1 MNTIRQEY
9 LNRLN
14 EEFKNMSDTLIEQ
27 LELLSLQ
34 IKGNNDT
41 NLFEKIKINEKSI
54 NKSEVII
61 REEIVNTIVL
71 NSPKASDL
79 RRIIAYFD
87 MIGDM
92 ERAADLLYN
101 TSKRMTEL
109 FEKDSLYELYQSD
122 VTFLYEKANNMI
134 QNAIFAFLREDQD
147 IAKNVIASDD
157 IVDKL
162 HADLQKKMLS
172 MTIPEKYPHML
183 ADSLNIGRISYNIE
197 RVGDSATNIAE
208 AVIFLTE
215 GKDIKH
221 NLYLK
226 K

>member
-9 LNRLN
+9 LIRLK

-221 NLYLK
+221 NLY
-226 K
+226 

>member
-1 MNTIRQEY
+1 MNTIREEY

-14 EEFKNMSDTLIEQ
+14 DEFKNMSDTLIKQ
-27 LELLSLQ
+27 LELLLLQ
-34 IKGNNDT
+34 IKGNNDP
-41 NLFEKIKINEKSI
+41 NLFEKIKENEKSI

-109 FEKDSLYELYQSD
+109 FEKDSLYELYQED
-122 VTFLYEKANNMI
+122 ITFLYEKANNMI

-221 NLYLK
+221 NLY
-226 K
+226 

>member
-172 MTIPEKYPHML
+172 VTIPEKYPHML

-221 NLYLK
+221 NLY
-226 K
+226 

>member
-172 MTIPEKYPHML
+172 
-183 ADSLNIGRISYNIE
+183 
-197 RVGDSATNIAE
+197 
-208 AVIFLTE
+208 
-215 GKDIKH
+215 
-221 NLYLK
+221 
-226 K
+226 

>member
-221 NLYLK
+221 NLY
-226 K
+226 

>member
-162 HADLQKKMLS
+162 HADLQKKILS

-221 NLYLK
+221 NLY
-226 K
+226 

>member
-1 MNTIRQEY
+1 MNTIREEY
-9 LNRLN
+9 LHRLD
-14 EEFKNMSDTLIEQ
+14 EEFNSMSNTLIEQ
-27 LELLSLQ
+27 LELLSLI
-34 IKGNNDT
+34 IKGNNDPVSM
-41 NLFEKIKINEKSI
+41 FEKMKLNEQSI
-54 NKSEVII
+54 NRSEVII

-71 NSPKASDL
+71 NSPKAKDL

-87 MIGDM
+87 MIGDI

-101 TSKRMTEL
+101 TGKRMLALLDKESL
-109 FEKDSLYELYQSD
+109 FTLFQDDIS
-122 VTFLYEKANNMI
+122 FLYEKANYMI
-134 QNAIFAFLREDQD
+134 QNAIFAFVKEDEN

-172 MTIPEKYPHML
+172 MTIPEKYPHIL
-183 ADSLNIGRISYNIE
+183 ADSLTIGRISYNIE
-197 RVGDSATNIAE
+197 RIGDGATNIAE

-221 NLYLK
+221 TH
-226 K
+226 

>member
-172 MTIPEKYPHML
+172 MTVPDKYPHML

-221 NLYLK
+221 NLY
-226 K
+226 

>member
-197 RVGDSATNIAE
+197 RIGDSATNIAE

-221 NLYLK
+221 NLY
-226 K
+226 

>member
-27 LELLSLQ
+27 HELLSLQ

-221 NLYLK
+221 NHE
-226 K
+226 

>member
-162 HADLQKKMLS
+162 HADLQKEMLS

-221 NLYLK
+221 NLY
-226 K
+226 

>member
-1 MNTIRQEY
+1 MNTIREEY

-14 EEFKNMSDTLIEQ
+14 DEFKNMSDTLIQQ
-27 LELLSLQ
+27 LELLLLQ
-34 IKGNNDT
+34 IKGNNDLD
-41 NLFEKIKINEKSI
+41 LFEKIKQNEKLI
-54 NKSEVII
+54 NRSEVII

-109 FEKDSLYELYQSD
+109 FEKDSLYELYQED
-122 VTFLYEKANNMI
+122 ITFLYEKANNMI

-221 NLYLK
+221 NLY
-226 K
+226 

>member
-87 MIGDM
+87 MIGDI

-221 NLYLK
+221 NLY
-226 K
+226 

>member
-109 FEKDSLYELYQSD
+109 FEKDSLYELYQAD

-221 NLYLK
+221 NLY
-226 K
+226 

>member
-172 MTIPEKYPHML
+172 MTVPEKYPHML

-197 RVGDSATNIAE
+197 RIGDSATNIAE

-221 NLYLK
+221 NHE
-226 K
+226 

>member
-34 IKGNNDT
+34 INGNNDT

-221 NLYLK
+221 NLY
-226 K
+226 

>member
-14 EEFKNMSDTLIEQ
+14 EEFKNMSDTLMEQ

-221 NLYLK
+221 NLY
-226 K
+226 

>member
-61 REEIVNTIVL
+61 REEIVSTIVL

-221 NLYLK
+221 NLY
-226 K
+226 

>member
-197 RVGDSATNIAE
+197 RIGDSATNIAE

-221 NLYLK
+221 NHE
-226 K
+226 

>member
-87 MIGDM
+87 MIGAM
-92 ERAADLLYN
+92 V
-101 TSKRMTEL
+101 S
-109 FEKDSLYELYQSD
+109 
-122 VTFLYEKANNMI
+122 
-134 QNAIFAFLREDQD
+134 
-147 IAKNVIASDD
+147 
-157 IVDKL
+157 
-162 HADLQKKMLS
+162 
-172 MTIPEKYPHML
+172 
-183 ADSLNIGRISYNIE
+183 
-197 RVGDSATNIAE
+197 
-208 AVIFLTE
+208 
-215 GKDIKH
+215 
-221 NLYLK
+221 
-226 K
+226 

>member
-183 ADSLNIGRISYNIE
+183 ADSLNIGRISYNIG

-221 NLYLK
+221 NLY
-226 K
+226 

>member
-172 MTIPEKYPHML
+172 MTIPEKYPHIL
-183 ADSLNIGRISYNIE
+183 ADSLTIGRISYNIE
-197 RVGDSATNIAE
+197 RIGDGATNIAE

-221 NLYLK
+221 TH
-226 K
+226 

>member
-215 GKDIKH
+215 G
-221 NLYLK
+221 
-226 K
+226 

>member
-221 NLYLK
+221 NHE
-226 K
+226 

>member
-34 IKGNNDT
+34 IKGNNNT

-221 NLYLK
+221 NLY
-226 K
+226 

>member
-34 IKGNNDT
+34 INGNNDT

-197 RVGDSATNIAE
+197 RIGDSATNIAE

-221 NLYLK
+221 NHE
-226 K
+226 